1 MITYYAQVEDYYVNY
16 LFRKDLTYTRLR
28 NTTKMV
34 ETIGYTKQQ
43 FNIVKRL
50 HPEAIP
56 SKYTRTTRENLFF
69 HRKKL
74 NEL

>member
-28 NTTKMV
+28 NTKKMV
-34 ETIGYTKQQ
+34 ETICYTKQQ
-43 FNIVKRL
+43 YDIINRL
-50 HPEAIP
+50 HPEAKY
-56 SKYTRTTRENLFF
+56 SKYNRTTRENLFL